1 MHAFLGLLGGWPMVN
16 SSWSEDRFNLTN
28 MLVQLHLYNNDPL
41 VTFYVGVDVKNS
53 SSRILVVS
61 KS

>member
-1 MHAFLGLLGGWPMVN
+1 MVN